1 MKILSYFAVLF
12 FVLCM
17 CIASIAQDSADSA
30 SFASMKKEAD
40 DIKFQNSME
49 FYKLGKYERALNEF
63 NEYIEIFFDGIH
75 RSEALK
81 KIAEIYIRYFEYQKA
96 IDAYKTLYQEF
107 SSTEDGINAYF
118 QIGIC
123 YKKMGFDSKAEDI
136 FKYII
141 AEHSG
146 TSTAYNAEIQL
157 ELLKIITDQK

>member
-1 MKILSYFAVLF
+1 
-12 FVLCM
+12 M
-17 CIASIAQDSADSA
+17 CINSIAQDSADSA

-123 YKKMGFDSKAEDI
+123 YKKMGFDSKAEEI
-136 FKYII
+136 FRYII